1 MGPMGTEVT
10 ITELK
15 SRLSTYLRAVR
26 NGGEILVKDRET
38 PIARIVSC
46 KPERRRVAT
55 IPAAKSHKDID
66 RLPFFRPANLK
77 PGDVDEALRWVRQD
91 RAVRG

>member
-1 MGPMGTEVT
+1 MEPVGTEVT
-10 ITELK
+10 ITEIK
-15 SRLSTYLRAVR
+15 SHLSAYLRSVR

-38 PIARIVSC
+38 PIARIVPY
-46 KPERRRVAT
+46 KPARRRIAT
-55 IPAAKSHKDID
+55 IPATKSHKNID

-91 RAVRG
+91 REVSC